1 MSVGLKDYEV
11 FAVRVFQGLDEAS
24 WWLASTRNR
33 DGAGEAADVAY
44 YGPFTSERA
53 AEQAASDEVE
63 RSNGDGQAAWYD
75 YLLEDG
81 GEQ

>member
-44 YGPFTSERA
+44 YGPFTSERQ
-53 AEQAASDEVE
+53 AEQA
-63 RSNGDGQAAWYD
+63 RTKTAAMCSA
-75 YLLEDG
+75 
-81 GEQ
+81 